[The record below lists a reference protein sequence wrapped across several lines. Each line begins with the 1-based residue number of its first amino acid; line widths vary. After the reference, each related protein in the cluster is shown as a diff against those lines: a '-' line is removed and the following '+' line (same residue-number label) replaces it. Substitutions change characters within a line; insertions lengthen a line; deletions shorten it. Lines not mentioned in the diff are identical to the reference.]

1 MSGRLHRRIIAQA
14 SNQATATG
22 DYHPWG
28 TPDTPMT
35 MPGFRMDLTP
45 AGATFEEAH
54 VIIAANGAPIPGV
67 SNHAWGTV
75 IPAGRP

>member
-1 MSGRLHRRIIAQA
+1 MAGRLHRRIVGQA
-14 SNQATATG
+14 GNHAAAMSS
-22 DYHPWG
+22 YHPWG
-28 TPDTPMT
+28 TADTPVV

-54 VIIAANGAPIPGV
+54 VIIAANGAPIPGI

-75 IPAGRP
+75 LPAGRI

>member
-1 MSGRLHRRIIAQA
+1 MSGRLHRRIVAQA
-14 SNQATATG
+14 GNHATAMG
-22 DYHPWG
+22 DWHPWG
-28 TPDTPMT
+28 TQDTPMV
-35 MPGFRMDLTP
+35 MPQFRVAYTP
-45 AGATFEEAH
+45 IGATFEEAH